1 MEACDL
7 AERAACTPETN
18 SEALDAI
25 IVRAREIRSL
35 ADQPEPPGVMTVAD
49 SLKREDVRSGDVWVK
64 WLDPRDEDRLPLY
77 LRRDNGMG
85 EWMFIWDMHL
95 GRDLWEHFNHDPDD
109 LDSPCEIVEPR
120 ETPTPTVHERSQE
133 GAR

>member
-18 SEALDAI
+18 SEALDVI

-35 ADQPEPPGVMTVAD
+35 ADQPEPPGVMTVGMA
-49 SLKREDVRSGDVWVK
+49 LMLPEVRSGAMLVRFMYQGV
-64 WLDPRDEDRLPLY
+64 DPVA
-77 LRRDNGMG
+77 LRAIAGEPHIEWSDGDYDNGWE
-85 EWMFIWDMHL
+85 EWAP
-95 GRDLWEHFNHDPDD
+95 EPDE
-109 LDSPCEIVEPR
+109 LLLPCTLIS
-120 ETPTPTVHERSQE
+120 SQG